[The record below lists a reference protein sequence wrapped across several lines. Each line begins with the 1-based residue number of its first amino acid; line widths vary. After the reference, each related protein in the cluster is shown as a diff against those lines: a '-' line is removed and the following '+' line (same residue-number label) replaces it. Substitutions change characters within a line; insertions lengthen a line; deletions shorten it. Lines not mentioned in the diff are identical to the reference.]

1 MADNVNI
8 QESPPE
14 VQFAG
19 VNRWL
24 RENLFSSTGSAIL
37 TFVSI
42 GALIGLFRSIIGFF
56 ISPER
61 EWTAITYNLRLYM
74 VQAYPESDFIR
85 VWITIGLVMGLLGLT
100 WGFNSVNEKSS
111 LKSTGTTLMKVFSS
125 LFLLVLI
132 APTSVVID
140 KVEGTVAEVFQQELR
155 IYLLA
160 VLAGLIL
167 VSYFIRTKLA
177 SQEVSK
183 DYLNIGYVG
192 LLVVSIW
199 LIKVPTV
206 TFDSSNVRI
215 EPDPLLPLAA
225 STKNPW
231 TALYLLL
238 VVTFF
243 IGRYLNSK
251 NLTSFKRIL
260 PVSWLLTPLVVVT
273 WIYRKPDFTLSQITT
288 LDLPVILGFS
298 AIGYL
303 VINYLNSEKLMQYQ
317 RYFVYGSLIIA
328 VVVFSLPVLRQLK
341 LLFFL
346 LWILISVAPTI
357 ANSKESARSL
367 FIVWSVAI
375 TILILLMRGGT
386 SETLIVVP
394 GSSIYGGFALTWVLA
409 FFGIAISFP
418 FGVMLA
424 LGRTSSLPIIRIICT
439 AIIELVRSVP
449 FITWLF
455 FGSVMLTFFL
465 PAGVEFDEVVR
476 AVVVTSIFSAAYLA
490 ENVRGGL
497 QSISKGQFEAA
508 DAVGLST
515 LQRISLIVMPQA
527 LRAVIPPIVS
537 QVISLFKDTSL
548 VAIVGLFD
556 LLYIGSK
563 VIPNQSQGAN
573 FLGTIQENILFCAVF
588 YWIFTY
594 SFARRSMKIEKRLG
608 LGER

>member
-140 KVEGTVAEVFQQELR
+140 KVEGTVVEVFQQELR

-288 LDLPVILGFS
+288 IDLPVILGFS

-573 FLGTIQENILFCAVF
+573 FLGTIQENILFCAIF

>member
-85 VWITIGLVMGLLGLT
+85 VLITIGLVMGLLGLT

-160 VLAGLIL
+160 VFAGLIL

-260 PVSWLLTPLVVVT
+260 PVSWLLTPL
-273 WIYRKPDFTLSQITT
+273 
-288 LDLPVILGFS
+288 
-298 AIGYL
+298 
-303 VINYLNSEKLMQYQ
+303 
-317 RYFVYGSLIIA
+317 
-328 VVVFSLPVLRQLK
+328 
-341 LLFFL
+341 
-346 LWILISVAPTI
+346 
-357 ANSKESARSL
+357 
-367 FIVWSVAI
+367 IV
-375 TILILLMRGGT
+375 
-386 SETLIVVP
+386 
-394 GSSIYGGFALTWVLA
+394 
-409 FFGIAISFP
+409 
-418 FGVMLA
+418 
-424 LGRTSSLPIIRIICT
+424 C
-439 AIIELVRSVP
+439 
-449 FITWLF
+449 
-455 FGSVMLTFFL
+455 
-465 PAGVEFDEVVR
+465 
-476 AVVVTSIFSAAYLA
+476 
-490 ENVRGGL
+490 
-497 QSISKGQFEAA
+497 
-508 DAVGLST
+508 
-515 LQRISLIVMPQA
+515 
-527 LRAVIPPIVS
+527 
-537 QVISLFKDTSL
+537 
-548 VAIVGLFD
+548 
-556 LLYIGSK
+556 LLYTS
-563 VIPNQSQGAN
+563 PSPRDR
-573 FLGTIQENILFCAVF
+573 T
-588 YWIFTY
+588 
-594 SFARRSMKIEKRLG
+594 RSRMPSSA
-608 LGER
+608 

>member
-1 MADNVNI
+1 
-8 QESPPE
+8 
-14 VQFAG
+14 
-19 VNRWL
+19 
-24 RENLFSSTGSAIL
+24 
-37 TFVSI
+37 
-42 GALIGLFRSIIGFF
+42 
-56 ISPER
+56 
-61 EWTAITYNLRLYM
+61 M

-111 LKSTGTTLMKVFSS
+111 LKSTGTALMKVFSS

-140 KVEGTVAEVFQQELR
+140 KVEGTVVEVFQQELR

-160 VLAGLIL
+160 VFAGLIL

-573 FLGTIQENILFCAVF
+573 FLGTIQENILFCAIF

>member
-19 VNRWL
+19 VSRWL
-24 RENLFSSTGSAIL
+24 RENLFSSTGSSIL
-37 TFVSI
+37 TFISI
-42 GALIGLFRSIIGFF
+42 GALVGLFRSIIGFF

-100 WGFNSVNEKSS
+100 WGFNSLNEKSS

-160 VLAGLIL
+160 VFAGLIL

-375 TILILLMRGGT
+375 AILILLMRGGT

-573 FLGTIQENILFCAVF
+573 FLGTIQENILFCAIF

-594 SFARRSMKIEKRLG
+594 TFARRSMKIEKRLG

>member
-140 KVEGTVAEVFQQELR
+140 KVEGTVVDVFQQELR

-260 PVSWLLTPLVVVT
+260 PVSWFLTPLVVVT

-298 AIGYL
+298 AIGYF

-573 FLGTIQENILFCAVF
+573 FLGTIQENILFCAIF

>member
-100 WGFNSVNEKSS
+100 WGFNSLNEKSS

-177 SQEVSK
+177 GQEVSK

-288 LDLPVILGFS
+288 VDFPVILGFS

-476 AVVVTSIFSAAYLA
+476 AIVVTSIFSAAYLA

-573 FLGTIQENILFCAVF
+573 FLGTIQENILFCAIF

>member
-19 VNRWL
+19 VSRWL

-160 VLAGLIL
+160 VFAGLIL

-573 FLGTIQENILFCAVF
+573 FLGTIQENILFCAIF

>member
-1 MADNVNI
+1 MAGNVNI

-19 VNRWL
+19 VSRWL
-24 RENLFSSTGSAIL
+24 RENLFPSTGSAIL

-160 VLAGLIL
+160 VLTGLIL

-573 FLGTIQENILFCAVF
+573 FLGTIQENILFCAIF

>member
-160 VLAGLIL
+160 VFAGLIL
-167 VSYFIRTKLA
+167 VSYFIRTKLT

-573 FLGTIQENILFCAVF
+573 FLGTIQENILFCAIF

>member
-192 LLVVSIW
+192 LLVVSVW

-288 LDLPVILGFS
+288 VDLPVILGFS

-573 FLGTIQENILFCAVF
+573 FLGTIQENILFCAIF

>member
-160 VLAGLIL
+160 VLAGLIF

-273 WIYRKPDFTLSQITT
+273 WIYRKPDFTVSQITT

-298 AIGYL
+298 VIGYL
-303 VINYLNSEKLMQYQ
+303 VINYLNSEKLIQYQ

-465 PAGVEFDEVVR
+465 PSGVEFDEVVR

-573 FLGTIQENILFCAVF
+573 FLGTIQENILFCAIF

>member
-160 VLAGLIL
+160 VFAGLIL

-288 LDLPVILGFS
+288 VDLPVILGFS

-573 FLGTIQENILFCAVF
+573 FLGTIQENILFCAIF

>member
-100 WGFNSVNEKSS
+100 WGFNSVNEKTS

-160 VLAGLIL
+160 VLAGLIF

-288 LDLPVILGFS
+288 VDLPVILGFS

-573 FLGTIQENILFCAVF
+573 FLGTIQENILFCAIF

>member
-1 MADNVNI
+1 MADSVNI

-24 RENLFSSTGSAIL
+24 RENLFSSTGSSIL
-37 TFVSI
+37 TFISI
-42 GALIGLFRSIIGFF
+42 GALVGLFRSIIGFF

-100 WGFNSVNEKSS
+100 WGFNSVDEKSS
-111 LKSTGTTLMKVFSS
+111 LKSTGTALMKVFSS

-140 KVEGTVAEVFQQELR
+140 KVEGTVVDVFQQELR

-288 LDLPVILGFS
+288 VDFPVILGFS

-476 AVVVTSIFSAAYLA
+476 AIVVTSIFSAAYLA

-573 FLGTIQENILFCAVF
+573 FLGTIQENILFCAIF

>member
-1 MADNVNI
+1 MADNINI

-160 VLAGLIL
+160 VFAGLIL

-573 FLGTIQENILFCAVF
+573 FLGTIQENILFCAIF

>member
-19 VNRWL
+19 VNRWF

-37 TFVSI
+37 TFISI

-85 VWITIGLVMGLLGLT
+85 VWITVGLIIGLLGLN

-111 LKSTGTTLMKVFSS
+111 LKVTGTALMKVFSS

-132 APTSVVID
+132 APSSVVID
-140 KVEGTVAEVFQQELR
+140 KVEGTVVEVFQQELR

-167 VSYFIRTKLA
+167 VSYFVRTKLA

-183 DYLNIGYVG
+183 DYLNICYVG
-192 LLVVSIW
+192 LLVVAIW

-206 TFDSSNVRI
+206 TFDASNVRI

-251 NLTSFKRIL
+251 NITSFKRIL

-273 WIYRKPDFTLSQITT
+273 WIYRKPDFMLSQITT

-298 AIGYL
+298 ALGYL

-573 FLGTIQENILFCAVF
+573 FLGTIQENILFCAIF

-594 SFARRSMKIEKRLG
+594 SFARRSMKLKND
-608 LGER
+608 

>member
-1 MADNVNI
+1 MSDNINT

-24 RENLFSSTGSAIL
+24 RENLFSSTGSSIL
-37 TFVSI
+37 TFLSI
-42 GALIGLFRSIIGFF
+42 GVIIGLFRSIIGFF

-85 VWITIGLVMGLLGLT
+85 VWITIGVVMGLLGLT
-100 WGFNSVNEKSS
+100 WGFNSISEKVS
-111 LKSTGTTLMKVFSS
+111 LKSTSTSLMKLFSS

-132 APTSVVID
+132 APSSVVVD
-140 KVEGTVAEVFQQELR
+140 KVEGTQVEVFQQSLR
-155 IYLLA
+155 LYLL
-160 VLAGLIL
+160 GIFGIL
-167 VSYFIRTKLA
+167 LLLSYLVRTKL
-177 SQEVSK
+177 SNQEASK
-183 DYLNIGYVG
+183 DYLNLFYIG
-192 LLVVSIW
+192 LLVVTLWI
-199 LIKVPTV
+199 IKVPTV
-206 TFDSSNVRI
+206 TFDSSNVRLD
-215 EPDPLLPLAA
+215 PDPLMPLAT
-225 STKNPW
+225 STKTPW
-231 TALYLLL
+231 TYLYVLLIA
-238 VVTFF
+238 TFF
-243 IGRYLNSK
+243 IGKYLNSK
-251 NLTSFKRIL
+251 NVSVVKRVL
-260 PVSWLLTPLVVVT
+260 PVSWLLTPLLVVT
-273 WIYRKPDFTLSQITT
+273 WIYRKPDFTLTQIAT

-298 AIGYL
+298 VVGYL

-317 RYFVYGSLIIA
+317 RYFVYGSLLISVI
-328 VVVFSLPVLRQLK
+328 VFTLPVLGQLK

-346 LWILISVAPTI
+346 LWILISVAPTV

-367 FIVWSVAI
+367 FIVWTVAI
-375 TILILLMRGGT
+375 AILILLMRGGS
-386 SETLIVVP
+386 SESLIVVP

-424 LGRTSSLPIIRIICT
+424 LGRTSTFPIIRIICT
-439 AIIELVRSVP
+439 ALIELVRSVP

-465 PAGVEFDEVVR
+465 PSGVEFDEVVR

-573 FLGTIQENILFCAVF
+573 FLGTIQENILFCAIF
-588 YWIFTY
+588 YWLFTY

>member
-288 LDLPVILGFS
+288 VDLPVILGFS

-346 LWILISVAPTI
+346 SWILISVAPTI

-573 FLGTIQENILFCAVF
+573 FLGTIQENILFCAIF

>member
-260 PVSWLLTPLVVVT
+260 PVSWFLTPLVVVT

-288 LDLPVILGFS
+288 VDLPVILGFS
-298 AIGYL
+298 AIGYF

-573 FLGTIQENILFCAVF
+573 FLGTIQENILFCAIF

>member
-160 VLAGLIL
+160 VFAGLIL

-573 FLGTIQENILFCAVF
+573 FLGTIQENILFCAIF

-594 SFARRSMKIEKRLG
+594 TFARRSMKIEKRLG

>member
-85 VWITIGLVMGLLGLT
+85 VWIRIGLVMGLLGLT

-260 PVSWLLTPLVVVT
+260 PVSWLLTPLIVVT

-573 FLGTIQENILFCAVF
+573 FLGTIQENILFCAIF

>member
-140 KVEGTVAEVFQQELR
+140 KVEGTVVEVFQQELR

-260 PVSWLLTPLVVVT
+260 PVSWLLTPLIVVT

-573 FLGTIQENILFCAVF
+573 FLGTIQENILFCAIF

>member
-140 KVEGTVAEVFQQELR
+140 KVEGTVVDVFQQELR

-192 LLVVSIW
+192 LLVVLIW

-288 LDLPVILGFS
+288 VDLPVILGFS

-409 FFGIAISFP
+409 FFGIALSFP

-573 FLGTIQENILFCAVF
+573 FLGTIQENILFCAIF

>member
-19 VNRWL
+19 VSRWL

-288 LDLPVILGFS
+288 VDLPVILGFS

-573 FLGTIQENILFCAVF
+573 FLGTIQENILFCAIF

>member
-160 VLAGLIL
+160 VFAGLFL

-288 LDLPVILGFS
+288 VDLPVILGFS

-573 FLGTIQENILFCAVF
+573 FLGTIQENILFCAIF

>member
-1 MADNVNI
+1 MADDVNI

-160 VLAGLIL
+160 VLAGLIF

-465 PAGVEFDEVVR
+465 PSGVEFDEVVR

-573 FLGTIQENILFCAVF
+573 FLGTIQENILFCAIF

>member
-140 KVEGTVAEVFQQELR
+140 KVEGTVVDVFQQELR

-167 VSYFIRTKLA
+167 VSYLIRTKLA

-573 FLGTIQENILFCAVF
+573 FLGTIQENILFCAIF